1 MRVVLLVCK
10 ASVHMYLKRQI
21 RSAQAELISLDVYGS
36 IFFEQRSGANL
47 HRTLLNKMGDVG
59 RSFDLVTQ
67 RLSFEK
73 KVSFFR
79 VETSLISE

>member
-1 MRVVLLVCK
+1 
-10 ASVHMYLKRQI
+10 MYLKRQI
-21 RSAQAELISLDVYGS
+21 RSAQTELVGLDVYGS

-47 HRTLLNKMGDVG
+47 HRTLLNEMGDVG

-67 RLSFEK
+67 RLSFEN